1 MRGTEDNVHKK
12 LFAPHAAAE
21 ELRRNHVQ
29 GSGCRKNDSCEINT
43 AEPPREISKS
53 NTVQIG
59 TEELLIIGLLLL
71 LLYGGGERDAVLLI
85 SMVLLAGFV

>member
-1 MRGTEDNVHKK
+1 MYTRSYSPPTPPPKNYGGTMYKAQDTE
-12 LFAPHAAAE
+12 
-21 ELRRNHVQ
+21 
-29 GSGCRKNDSCEINT
+29 KNDSCEINT